1 MGATKLVPL
10 HKVSNELIKYKKE
23 IKETKK
29 LFYDGIPIGYRE
41 VNNVFGRCLF
51 LSAEQYEATTE
62 QKYAGMRSKFKKES
76 LIKTNFRLDN

>member
-10 HKVSNELIKYKKE
+10 HKFSNELIKYKKE

-29 LFYDGIPIGYRE
+29 LFFDGIPIGYRE

-51 LSAEQYEATTE
+51 LSAEQYKATTE
-62 QKYAGMRSKFKKES
+62 QKYAGIE
-76 LIKTNFRLDN
+76 IKI

>member
-10 HKVSNELIKYKKE
+10 HKFSNELIKYKKE

-29 LFYDGIPIGYRE
+29 LFFDGIPIGYKE
-41 VNNVFGRCLF
+41 INNVFGRCLF

-76 LIKTNFRLDN
+76 LIKDKF